1 MQYSPILDVFCAMA
15 VTRGELAEHFG
26 REWRRLSDW
35 VRRHLADAPDREGGD
50 VVQEVFAALFED
62 PEGLRIENL
71 SSYVYTALRH
81 RVIDKIRRRKPT
93 ISLSQPLEGDPDGM
107 TLSDILPAP
116 FEHPL
121 DSRERR
127 ETYRALSDALEE
139 LDEPSRL
146 IVVLTEF
153 EGRSFRELAEEWD
166 VPIGTLL
173 SRKSRALR
181 RLAVALAEHRN

>member
-1 MQYSPILDVFCAMA
+1 MGIS
-15 VTRGELAEHFG
+15 RGDLAEHFG

-35 VRRHLADAPDREGGD
+35 VRRRLDDSAEREGED
-50 VVQEVFAALFED
+50 IVHEVYATLFENPD
-62 PEGLRIENL
+62 DLGIENL
-71 SSYVYTALRH
+71 SAYVYTALRH
-81 RVIDKIRRRKPT
+81 KVIDRIRRRRPVV
-93 ISLSQPLEGDPDGM
+93 SLDAPLGGELEGM

-121 DSRERR
+121 DSRER
-127 ETYRALSDALEE
+127 EEMARALRNALEE
-139 LDEPSRL
+139 LDEASRA

-153 EGRSFRELAEEWD
+153 EGRTFRELSEEWQ

-181 RLAVALAEHRN
+181 RLAVALAEHRT